1 MAAGYLEILRARHAA
16 RLLTGTLVG
25 RLPNAT
31 AAIAVV
37 LFIRAEGGTYSLAGA
52 LAAVY
57 GVANAVG
64 QPLLGRLV
72 DLYGQPR
79 VQLPAALVSA
89 LGMSVFAFAG
99 TDPLP
104 LAYASM
110 AVAGLFTPP
119 LEGGLRA
126 LWPSVLRKEEQ
137 VHTAYA
143 MDAVAQEIM
152 FTVGPLLVTLCVSLW
167 SAQAALLVLNVI
179 GVLGALSV
187 VLSPPS
193 RAWRSAPREAHW
205 LGALRS
211 PGLLAL
217 LGAFLFI
224 GMALGSI
231 TVAAVSYADGHGGD
245 AVYGWLMAALG
256 LGALVGGSV
265 YGARRWAGAPERRL
279 RGLVAL
285 LAVCY
290 LPLML
295 MPGAVA
301 MTALTA
307 LSGVFLAPCIACA
320 FIIVDRHAPRG
331 TVTEAFSWLVTTFTV
346 GASVGTGVAGP
357 VVQWGGAF
365 WGFAVP
371 GAAGAVSL
379 LVLSV
384 TGRVLAAPA
393 VGAVVAVSSENDPN
407 RAVEPRFSTGDRA

>member
-16 RLLTGTLVG
+16 RLLAGTLTG

-37 LFIRAEGGTYSLAGA
+37 LFIRAEGGTYGLAGA

-72 DLYGQPR
+72 DVHGQPR
-79 VQLPAALVSA
+79 VQLPTALVSA
-89 LGMSVFAFAG
+89 LGMAVFALSG

-104 LAYASM
+104 VAYASM
-110 AVAGLFTPP
+110 VVAGLFTPP

-126 LWPSVLRKEEQ
+126 LWPSVLRREDQ

-143 MDAVAQEIM
+143 MDAVAQEVM
-152 FTVGPLLVTLCVSLW
+152 FTVGPLLVTLFVALW
-167 SAQAALLVLNVI
+167 SAQAALLILNGI
-179 GVLGALSV
+179 GVLGALWV
-187 VLSPPS
+187 VVSPPS

-217 LGAFLFI
+217 LGAFLFV
-224 GMALGSI
+224 GTALGSI
-231 TVAAVSYADGHGGD
+231 TVAAVSYADDHGGD

-256 LGALVGGSV
+256 LGALVGGTA
-265 YGARRWAGAPERRL
+265 YGARRWTGAPERRL
-279 RGLVAL
+279 RVLVAF

-290 LPLML
+290 LPLLL

-307 LSGVFLAPCIACA
+307 LAGVFLAPCIACA
-320 FIIVDRHAPRG
+320 FIIVDRHAPKG

-346 GASVGTGVAGP
+346 GASVGTGLAGP
-357 VVQWGGAF
+357 VVEWGGAV

-371 GAAGAVSL
+371 GAAGAAALVVL
-379 LVLSV
+379 LA
-384 TGRVLAAPA
+384 TGRVLAATGD
-393 VGAVVAVSSENDPN
+393 GAVVAVSSENDPN
-407 RAVEPRFSTGDRA
+407 RAVEPRFSSGDRA

>member
-1 MAAGYLEILRARHAA
+1 MAAGYGEILRARYAV
-16 RLLTGTLVG
+16 RLLVGTLVG
-25 RLPNAT
+25 RLPCAV
-31 AAIAVV
+31 APIAIV
-37 LFIRAEGGTYSLAGA
+37 LFVRSEGGGYSLAGG

-89 LGMSVFAFAG
+89 LAMSAFALTG
-99 TDPLP
+99 VGPLG
-104 LAYASM
+104 LAYACV
-110 AVAGLFTPP
+110 AVSGLFTPP

-126 LWPSVLRKEEQ
+126 LWSSVLRGEGQ
-137 VHTAYA
+137 VQTAYA
-143 MDAVAQEIM
+143 MDAVAQEVM

-167 SAQAALLVLNVI
+167 SAMVALVLVNVV

-187 VLSPPS
+187 VVSPPS

-217 LGAFLFI
+217 LGAFLAV

-231 TVAAVSYADGHGGD
+231 AVAAVAYADGHGGD
-245 AVYGWLMAALG
+245 AVYGWLMSAIG
-256 LGALVGGSV
+256 LGALVGGTA
-265 YGARRWAGAPERRL
+265 YGARRWSGAPERRL
-279 RGLVAL
+279 RVLVAL

-290 LPLML
+290 VPLTL
-295 MPGAVA
+295 MPGPVA
-301 MTALTA
+301 MTVLA
-307 LSGVFLAPCIACA
+307 GVAGLFLAPCLACA
-320 FIIVDRHAPRG
+320 FVLVDRHAPRG
-331 TVTEAFSWLVTTFTV
+331 TVTEAFSWVVTTFTV
-346 GASVGTGVAGP
+346 GSSVGTGLAGP
-357 VVQWGGAF
+357 VVEWGGAV

-379 LVLSV
+379 LVLLA
-384 TGRVLAAPA
+384 TGRVLAVPA
-393 VGAVVAVSSENDPN
+393 GGAVVAASSENDPN
-407 RAVEPRFSTGDRA
+407 RAVEPRFSSGDRA

>member
-1 MAAGYLEILRARHAA
+1 MGYLEILRARHAT
-16 RLLTGTLVG
+16 RLLVGTLVG

-31 AAIAVV
+31 AAIAIV

-57 GVANAVG
+57 GIANAVG

-72 DLYGQPR
+72 DVHGQPR
-79 VQLPAALVSA
+79 VQLPAAVLSA
-89 LGMSVFAFAG
+89 LAMAVFAFGG

-104 LAYASM
+104 LAYV
-110 AVAGLFTPP
+110 AVAAAGLFAPP

-126 LWPSVLRKEEQ
+126 LWPAVLRREEQ

-143 MDAVAQEIM
+143 MDAVAQEVL
-152 FTVGPLLVTLCVSLW
+152 FTVGPLLVTVFVSLW
-167 SAQAALLVLNVI
+167 SAPVALLVLNVI

-187 VLSPPS
+187 VVSPPS

-217 LGAFLFI
+217 LGAFLFV

-231 TVAAVSYADGHGGD
+231 TVASVSYADGHGGD
-245 AVYGWLMAALG
+245 VVYGWLMAAIG
-256 LGALVGGSV
+256 LGALLGGTA
-265 YGARRWAGAPERRL
+265 YGARQWSGVPERRL
-279 RGLVAL
+279 RVLVGL

-301 MTALTA
+301 MVLLTVLA
-307 LSGVFLAPCIACA
+307 GVFLAPALACA
-320 FIIVDRHAPRG
+320 FIIVDRHAPKG

-357 VVQWGGAF
+357 VVQAGGAL

-371 GAAGAVSL
+371 GVAGAVSL
-379 LVLSV
+379 LVLLS

-393 VGAVVAVSSENDPN
+393 GGAVVAASSENDPN
-407 RAVEPRFSTGDRA
+407 RAAEPRFSTGDRA